1 MKSFDPWKSVR
12 IAVIFLGVFV
22 LSQMFFQPRS
32 VVVLAQDNQDIDDVM
47 QQFDADFGFQ
57 GKEDLKQSNLQDANE
72 QNREDIKIQ
81 QDEERRKHEEQ
92 AAQTTTPATTPTPT
106 ATSNVMVSFASIGG
120 ANSVSINLGAILGF
134 AGILPASPA
143 IQVVTFLAVPQG
155 NQALGIMCTSG
166 TCNLNAASP
175 VNVSCAPPF
184 PLSTGPFSGS
194 VSFGCVVS

>member
-1 MKSFDPWKSVR
+1 MKPFDPWKSVR
-12 IAVIFLGVFV
+12 IAVVFLGIFV
-22 LSQMFFQPRS
+22 WSQMFLQPRS

-57 GKEDLKQSNLQDANE
+57 GKEDLKQSNLQDTNE

-81 QDEERRKHEEQ
+81 EDEERRKQLEEEEE
-92 AAQTTTPATTPTPT
+92 TTTPATTPT
-106 ATSNVMVSFASIGG
+106 ATSNVMITFGSTGG

-155 NQALGIMCTSG
+155 NQSLGIMCTSG
-166 TCNLNAASP
+166 TCSLNASSP

-184 PLSTGPFSGS
+184 PFSTGSFPGS
-194 VSFGCVVS
+194 VSYGCVVS